1 MKLKQLF
8 VAIFATSV
16 LFVSCSKDD
25 VYEPVEQTSVV
36 TPESSTVTPQGDI
49 NQRMSTSTTVSTST
63 PKAYIFVEP
72 HSKHVMVRN
81 YLRTVPKSP
90 SFSLQFT
97 GWFGVNGNAW
107 RHNFMNYV
115 DMPHW
120 YDGRLPLIIESE
132 IPQTNGNTDSYGNS
146 ILSYNFKTVK
156 IPKNTAIG
164 LAHISILIP
173 VSGMSNDTKRQRTI
187 RIYEKIGTS
196 LVTNGSVTGTIIT
209 MDNVYY
215 GVLFNY
221 QGNRI
226 PKGLYRLYTV
236 NTFRVNLTST
246 RDVYLKGNSV
256 INSN

>member
-1 MKLKQLF
+1 MTMKLKQLF
-8 VAIFATSV
+8 LAIFATSV

-25 VYEPVEQTSVV
+25 MYEPVKQTSV
-36 TPESSTVTPQGDI
+36 ESTQGEDL
-49 NQRMSTSTTVSTST
+49 RTMSTSPTVSTVG

-72 HSKHVMVRN
+72 HSKYVMVSS
-81 YLRTVPKSP
+81 YLKTIPKSP
-90 SFSLQFT
+90 LFSLPFI

-107 RHNFMNYV
+107 RYNFMNYV

-120 YDGRLPLIIESE
+120 YDGRLPSVIESE
-132 IPQTNGNTDSYGNS
+132 IPQTNGNIDSYGNP
-146 ILSYNFKTVK
+146 ILAYNFKTVK

-164 LAHISILIP
+164 LTHISILIP
-173 VSGMSNDTKRQRTI
+173 ISGMSNDTKRQRTI
-187 RIYEKIGTS
+187 RTYEKIGTS
-196 LVTNGSVTGTIIT
+196 LVTNGSFTETTIT